1 MVSYHQVI
9 SVGCLLNRI
18 NIKNRLCLSTG
29 GPRWFFDAY
38 INTMFKITIIAV
50 GKVKEKFWQE
60 ALKEY
65 QKRLKPYVVLDMLEV
80 KAESFGV
87 HNRQSAQNKENQ
99 RLLAVLAKYDKQNIY
114 LLAERGQEFDSIGFA
129 NFIKAKSELV
139 LVIGGAL
146 GWAEEIK
153 IKYTK
158 SISLS
163 QLTMPHEMAR
173 VVLLEQIYRAATI
186 IQNKEYH
193 Y

>member
-1 MVSYHQVI
+1 M
-9 SVGCLLNRI
+9 LDLI
-18 NIKNRLCLSTG
+18 NIKSPGAKSKGDFYLN
-29 GPRWFFDAY
+29 
-38 INTMFKITIIAV
+38 IMFKITIIAV
-50 GKVKEKFWQE
+50 GKIKEKFWQE
-60 ALKEY
+60 AIKEY
-65 QKRLKPYVVLDMLEV
+65 QKRLKPYAVLDIVEV
-80 KAESFGV
+80 KAESFQV

-99 RLLAVLAKYDKQNIY
+99 RLLAVLDKYDKQNIY
-114 LLAERGQEFDSIGFA
+114 LLAERGQEFDSLGFA

-139 LVIGGAL
+139 LVLGGSL

-153 IKYTK
+153 LKYTK

-186 IQNKEYH
+186 LQAKDYH